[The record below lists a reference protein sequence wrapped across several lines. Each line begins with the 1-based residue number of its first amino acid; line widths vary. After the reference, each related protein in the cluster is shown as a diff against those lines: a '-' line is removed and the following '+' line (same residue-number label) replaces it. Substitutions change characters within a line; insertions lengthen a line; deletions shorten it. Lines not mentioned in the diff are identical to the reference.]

1 MVSGNREK
9 EPQMRI
15 TNQKLL
21 ADAAEIV
28 SKEFFLNE
36 ETGEIRQGVA
46 YSHLMNMLRDYKY
59 NWKNVSQFK
68 EGDFEDSGFT
78 ILTKFANYR
87 GSSKNP
93 WVALAPEYSSGKIQ
107 KGRRVARTTW
117 IIALNN
123 TITWEA
129 LESNWV
135 ANQEQYS
142 KERALYQQLIEDG
155 KISEMTDLRARHL
168 AYQEAEAKAKAAFPK
183 IPLEA

>member
-46 YSHLMNMLRDYKY
+46 YSQLMHQLRGYTY
-59 NWKNVSQFK
+59 NWKNVSNIT
-68 EGDFEDSGFT
+68 ESDFEDSGFT
-78 ILTKFANYR
+78 LLTKYS
-87 GSSKNP
+87 GKKTP
-93 WVALAPEYSSGKIQ
+93 WVALEPDRKTGKIS

-117 IIALNN
+117 IIALPN
-123 TITWEA
+123 TITHEA
-129 LESNWV
+129 LESFWV
-135 ANQEQYS
+135 ANHEQYS
-142 KERALYQQLIEDG
+142 KERALYKQLVEDG
-155 KISEMTDLRARHL
+155 EIAKMTDPRAKHL
-168 AYQEAEAKAKAAFPK
+168 AYREAEAKSKAAFPK
-183 IPLEA
+183 IPLAA

>member
-1 MVSGNREK
+1 
-9 EPQMRI
+9 MRI

-28 SKEFFLNE
+28 SGGFFLNE

-46 YSHLMNMLRDYKY
+46 YSQLMHRLRDYKY

-78 ILTKFANYR
+78 LMTKYSNYL
-87 GSSKNP
+87 GSSKTP
-93 WVALAPEYSSGKIQ
+93 WVALSPDYKTGKIS

-117 IIALNN
+117 IIALPT
-123 TITWEA
+123 TITYEA

-135 ANQEQYS
+135 ANHEQYS
-142 KERALYQQLIEDG
+142 KERALYKQLVEDG
-155 KISEMTDLRARHL
+155 EIDKMTDFRARHL
-168 AYQEAEAKAKAAFPK
+168 AYQEAEAKSEAAFPK
-183 IPLEA
+183 IPLAA